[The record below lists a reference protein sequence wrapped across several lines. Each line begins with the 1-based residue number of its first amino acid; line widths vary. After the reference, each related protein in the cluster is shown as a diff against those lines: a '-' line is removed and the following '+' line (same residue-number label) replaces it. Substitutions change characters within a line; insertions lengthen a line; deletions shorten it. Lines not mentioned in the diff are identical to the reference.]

1 MEKDRYICHDRGIN
15 GFLYIK
21 CCFMLRRRTKQH
33 ANGGYYNGSTDYTSV
48 IYPAKSIMEL
58 AHVEKRLKEDETLS
72 KEQRDYF
79 AERYE
84 LHMDSLTR
92 AMDRLVSLDR
102 NFDTEGQGTFEDG
115 ANSCSATQYDAEMK
129 LTCAAP
135 NMMNSPHGWSAWNI
149 YALFNI
155 YELTGDVSYLERGM
169 NAMGSCAQLMGYD
182 GILNWAFVSD
192 PQRDTNFFVK
202 DEEKSEGDVIVG
214 KHEIRTIGEEYVPM
228 ISYCGKREEHMG
240 NWVHCDGRR
249 TGFLLRQ

>member
-169 NAMGSCAQLMGYD
+169 NAMGSCAQLNIINLRISAAHLNHFIKCLFIAEHVKRKNAH
-182 GILNWAFVSD
+182 ILPLKGVWAF
-192 PQRDTNFFVK
+192 
-202 DEEKSEGDVIVG
+202 
-214 KHEIRTIGEEYVPM
+214 
-228 ISYCGKREEHMG
+228 
-240 NWVHCDGRR
+240 
-249 TGFLLRQ
+249 

>member
-1 MEKDRYICHDRGIN
+1 
-15 GFLYIK
+15 
-21 CCFMLRRRTKQH
+21 MLRRRTKQH

-79 AERYE
+79 AERYG

-155 YELTGDVSYLERGM
+155 YELTGVRKLLFGHPECDCKHQCYLPNSSIIKKSYFHIYVL
-169 NAMGSCAQLMGYD
+169 
-182 GILNWAFVSD
+182 
-192 PQRDTNFFVK
+192 
-202 DEEKSEGDVIVG
+202 
-214 KHEIRTIGEEYVPM
+214 GEE
-228 ISYCGKREEHMG
+228 II
-240 NWVHCDGRR
+240 
-249 TGFLLRQ
+249 